1 MNNKSNNSKR
11 RVKKIKKNTNLKTKQ
26 VLKSRNAVVAN
37 GISRNIA
44 RANKAIRQP
53 PTPAAFSD
61 YIRALLY
68 HDQPLVTS
76 PLESRKMFYKKIK
89 YQDTITVNSAGHCF
103 VGGSMFAL
111 AGFDK
116 TSTASP
122 ILYANQTT
130 YDPTIT
136 TNSLTGGW
144 NLAIIGPTGLNV
156 SLSEVKRQYV
166 QSAHIKV
173 SITGVSNLNKQGQI
187 HMFEDVDH
195 SYRYGTSTDT
205 TQNDLVVNEYPIQD
219 LPKCNHY
226 KRVDIMNM
234 DSSTALEYNY
244 IPLQNPLTYYSL
256 YPNAETTNSSG
267 NENINKTFGII
278 VSNAASGTTLRL
290 EYEIVLVQEI
300 DNNYI
305 NNYPPVYS
313 NIFVDADPALQML
326 QQNTGNILRT
336 EKHQDLYDLVQ
347 TVKKH
352 DHEGYTHIKGV
363 EIVKY

>member
-1 MNNKSNNSKR
+1 MNNKLNNSKR
-11 RVKKIKKNTNLKTKQ
+11 RVKKVKKNTNPKVKQ
-26 VLKSRNAVVAN
+26 ALKSRNAVVAN
-37 GISRNIA
+37 GISKNIA
-44 RANKAIRQP
+44 KANKALRQP

-61 YIRALLY
+61 YIRSLLH

-76 PLESRKMFYKKIK
+76 PLESRKMFYKRIK
-89 YQDTITVNSAGHCF
+89 YQDTITVNAAGHCF
-103 VGGSMFAL
+103 VGGSIFGI

-122 ILYANQTT
+122 ILYANQTG
-130 YDPTIT
+130 YDPTTT
-136 TNSLTGGW
+136 TNNLTGGW
-144 NLAIIGPTGLNV
+144 NSAIIGSTGLNV
-156 SLSEVKRQYV
+156 SSTEVESQYV

-173 SITGVSNLNKQGQI
+173 SLTGVSNLNKQGQI
-187 HMFEDVDH
+187 HMFEDVNRY
-195 SYRYGTSTDT
+195 YRLGNSTDT
-205 TQNDLVVNEYPIQD
+205 VYNDLFVNSYPIQD

-244 IPLQNPLTYYSL
+244 IPLLNPLSYYSL
-256 YPNAETTNSSG
+256 PPMGETNNRQSDES
-267 NENINKTFGII
+267 INKIFGIV

-300 DNNYI
+300 DNDYI
-305 NNYPPVYS
+305 NNYPPIYS
-313 NIFVDADPALQML
+313 NIFIDANPALQML

-352 DHEGYTHIKGV
+352 DHEGYTHIKGI